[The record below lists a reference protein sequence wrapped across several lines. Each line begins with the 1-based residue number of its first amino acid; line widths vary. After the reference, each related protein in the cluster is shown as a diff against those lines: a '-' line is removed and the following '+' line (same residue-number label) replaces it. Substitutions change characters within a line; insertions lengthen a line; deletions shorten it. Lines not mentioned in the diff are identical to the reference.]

1 MIVYVDSNILFNDP
15 YLNSQKTKV
24 VLDKIEATNG
34 KLKIPYVVQQETL
47 NNLLVELSK
56 LTDSFQKNING
67 LTKLT
72 NKLGEQQKPDVLD
85 LSRYK
90 EDNIR
95 SMFFKRY
102 KQLIDAGLIEIISHQ
117 SMDHE
122 LLVDDLLHRALNSVK
137 PFSPHKEEFK
147 DTMIWKTII
156 HDIEINNYEKCIFIT
171 NNTSDFYDEKGEYFH
186 QHLKNDIPKGVTL
199 NNYLSLPKFI
209 ESDEFKTELEVKTSM
224 EIEPSKITVENL
236 KRISQKI
243 DSRYITEKLNNE
255 YIYNVTQQ
263 LNQFSY
269 NLSKNVSHYQT
280 YFPLLVNDIVQIQTS
295 KNYFEDYVSVII
307 TDVREIK
314 ITTEDN
320 FLIVSCE
327 LIVIPKLITSPDIYP
342 SQLIRS
348 YLVMSI
354 SFTINEIEEFNEFDS
369 SYIYPFSQ
377 S

>member
-15 YLNSQKTKV
+15 YLNSQKAKL

-47 NNLLVELSK
+47 NNLLGEFSK
-56 LTDSFQKNING
+56 LTISFQKTIKD

-85 LSRYK
+85 LSRY
-90 EDNIR
+90 EEGSIR
-95 SMFFKRY
+95 SMFFNRY
-102 KQLIDAGLIEIISHQ
+102 KELIDAGLIEIISHQ
-117 SMDHE
+117 SMDQE
-122 LLVDDLLHRALNSVK
+122 LLVNDLLHRALNSVK

-156 HDIEINNYEKCIFIT
+156 HDITINNYEKSIFLSG
-171 NNTSDFYDEKGEYFH
+171 NVSDFYDEKGKYFH

-199 NNYLSLPKFI
+199 SNYLSLSKFI
-209 ESDEFKTELEVKTSM
+209 ESDEFNMELEVKISSD
-224 EIEPSKITVENL
+224 EGPSKITVEKL

-243 DSRYITEKLNNE
+243 DSKYIEEKLKHE
-255 YIYNVTQQ
+255 YMYNVIQQ

-269 NLSKNVSHYQT
+269 NLSKNVSQYQT
-280 YFPLLVNDIVQIQTS
+280 YFPLLVNDIVKIQT
-295 KNYFEDYVSVII
+295 NNNFFEDYVSLLF
-307 TDVREIK
+307 TDVKDIK

-327 LIVIPKLITSPDIYP
+327 LVVIPHFVTALSLHPAEI
-342 SQLIRS
+342 LRS

-354 SFTINEIEEFNEFDS
+354 SFTINENEEFNEFDS
-369 SYIYPFSQ
+369 SYIYPLGNS
-377 S
+377 

>member
-1 MIVYVDSNILFNDP
+1 MIVYFDSNILFNDP

-34 KLKIPYVVQQETL
+34 KLKIPYVVQQEAL
-47 NNLLVELSK
+47 NNLLEEIFK
-56 LTDSFQKNING
+56 LTDSFQKNIKN

-85 LSRYK
+85 LSKY
-90 EDNIR
+90 EEGNIR

-122 LLVDDLLHRALNSVK
+122 LLVNDLLHRALNSVK

-156 HDIEINNYEKCIFIT
+156 HDIKINNYEKSIFISG
-171 NNTSDFYDEKGEYFH
+171 NVSDFYDEEGKYFH
-186 QHLKNDIPKGVTL
+186 QHLKNDIPEGVTL
-199 NNYLSLPKFI
+199 SNYLSLSKFI
-209 ESDEFKTELEVKTSM
+209 ESDEFKMELEVKISSDL
-224 EIEPSKITVENL
+224 EPSKITVEKL

-243 DSRYITEKLNNE
+243 DSE
-255 YIYNVTQQ
+255 YIEGKLRHEYMYNVIQQ

-280 YFPLLVNDIVQIQTS
+280 YFPLLVKDIVQMQTN
-295 KNYFEDYVSVII
+295 KNYFEDFVSLII
-307 TDVREIK
+307 TEVQGIK

-327 LIVIPKLITSPDIYP
+327 LVVIPQLITSTSLHPAEI
-342 SQLIRS
+342 LRS

-354 SFTINEIEEFNEFDS
+354 SFTINENEEFNEFDS
-369 SYIYPFSQ
+369 SYIYPLGKS
-377 S
+377 